1 MLRYYIHCS
10 QILFETQ
17 YIVRTAVIIIYH
29 MADRSK
35 STSEL
40 AQNKSTHKES
50 AFLPSK
56 ASHASHGHDDGHGHG
71 HGHHV

>member
-1 MLRYYIHCS
+1 
-10 QILFETQ
+10 
-17 YIVRTAVIIIYH
+17 

-40 AQNKSTHKES
+40 AQNKSTNKES

-56 ASHASHGHDDGHGHG
+56 ASHASHAHDDSHGHG